1 MITQEW
7 VQPGNGEHRT
17 FPGASDIQDAAGHTL
32 VTSYAV
38 LRPDG
43 EWSVMMVKKDQW
55 NAHPV
60 QLVFGD
66 EKSKKDRNFA
76 GPLSVV
82 TFGSQQYQW
91 HSNIKGGMAD
101 PDGPPARSTITPTA
115 RTLFTLPKASVTV
128 VRRKPS
134 TDSTK

>member
-1 MITQEW
+1 
-7 VQPGNGEHRT
+7 VQ
-17 FPGASDIQDAAGHTL
+17 I
-32 VTSYAV
+32 
-38 LRPDG
+38 
-43 EWSVMMVKKDQW
+43 
-55 NAHPV
+55 
-60 QLVFGD
+60 VFGD

-115 RTLFTLPKASVTV
+115 RTLFTLLKASVTA

-134 TDSTK
+134 TDSAK